1 MLRQTTDSQASVSWP
16 ATLYIHMQPQC
27 ITPCESG
34 SIKTIWWFAT
44 VTALHMVKLH
54 WTADRSRRLPV
65 RRMHPPGS
73 RQAPLHSPHLHRAKP
88 LLLPIPFPSS
98 LSLTLLLAGLPLTL
112 LLAGLVP
119 QVMLLARLAAH
130 SRQAACSLVPL
141 TCSSFSQICCSL
153 QCIQQQGYHQQV
165 CKVSTRFSIPQSCKE
180 HAVCCSAYCLL
191 CYNTV
196 SQLRS

>member
-1 MLRQTTDSQASVSWP
+1 MLRQTTDSQASVCWP

-34 SIKTIWWFAT
+34 SIKTIWWFAI

-73 RQAPLHSPHLHRAKP
+73 RQAPPHSPHLHRAKP

-141 TCSSFSQICCSL
+141 TCSSFSQICCGL
-153 QCIQQQGYHQQV
+153 QQQGYHQQV

-191 CYNTV
+191 SYNTV

>member
-1 MLRQTTDSQASVSWP
+1 MLACNIVYPHATPSALPFVKAAASKPSGALQQSP
-16 ATLYIHMQPQC
+16 PFGTLR
-27 ITPCESG
+27 
-34 SIKTIWWFAT
+34 
-44 VTALHMVKLH
+44 

-73 RQAPLHSPHLHRAKP
+73 RQAPPHSPHLHRAKP
-88 LLLPIPFPSS
+88 LLLPIAFPSS

-141 TCSSFSQICCSL
+141 TCSSFSQICCGL